1 MLLLKYLI
9 VDINECMEGTDACED
24 VCENIIGS
32 YRCSCSHQG
41 YQIQMDGTSCQSKI
55 IMQLIHY
62 YSLVAA
68 YDIVCININHL
79 DVDECSEGIDNCAQ
93 NCTDTD
99 GSYDC
104 SCRSGYRLAND
115 SQGCDG

>member
-1 MLLLKYLI
+1 MALLEI
-9 VDINECMEGTDACED
+9 ADIDECTEGTDACED

-32 YRCSCSHQG
+32 FRCGCLHQG
-41 YQIQMDGTSCQSKI
+41 YQLQMDGISCQSEI
-55 IMQLIHY
+55 IMQFTTTWYTVTFWLLHMALY
-62 YSLVAA
+62 CY
-68 YDIVCININHL
+68 L
-79 DVDECSEGIDNCAQ
+79 DVDECSEGSDNCAQ

-99 GSYDC
+99 GSYEC